1 MKANKIML
9 ILAGLSLIGGIVMI
23 VSGMLSGV
31 LLFLLSVGL
40 GMVAMMR
47 ARNAAGYGN
56 DDVFFNGI
64 GGTGRQQ
71 SEVEKKK

>member
-1 MKANKIML
+1 ML

>member
-9 ILAGLSLIGGIVMI
+9 VLAGLSLIGGIVMI

-31 LLFLLSVGL
+31 LLFLLSIGL
-40 GMVAMMR
+40 GMVALMR
-47 ARNAAGYGN
+47 ARSAAGYGN
-56 DDVFFNGI
+56 DDVGFNGI

>member
-9 ILAGLSLIGGIVMI
+9 VLAGLSLIGGIVMI